1 MAEGAMTQAKE
12 GLHEPF
18 KAPIAWI
25 VGGVLFLFLV
35 LIIEAFKPGAITGPI
50 KSLLAMVGIGTGA

>member
-1 MAEGAMTQAKE
+1 MSEIVTQAKE

-18 KAPIAWI
+18 RKPVMWI

-50 KSLLAMVGIGTGA
+50 KSLLAMVGIKSAS

>member
-1 MAEGAMTQAKE
+1 MAEVGAEIKQ
-12 GLHEPF
+12 GLHEPM
-18 KAPIAWI
+18 KSPVAWI
-25 VGGVLFLFLV
+25 VGGFLFLFLV